1 MAFVMPEIVVQ
12 RVIQQGLASLR
23 QDPDAFNE
31 IFAQFLCDEMKADY
45 GQLYIDQ
52 IRNFFFTTKIPVLQA
67 WSLNTQRISCFSV
80 HLAAENED
88 ESKAAIGDFYGDS
101 TDNTVSTGV
110 FTVYIDIGIHGQK
123 TGDIVIWMYYILA
136 YIMFKEKQ
144 RAERLGLQLHTWSAS
159 DQQKVDQK
167 LAENIWT
174 RWVRFKVTT
183 QNWLAKEPFVTV
195 DDVDVDVVPEAIG
208 DGQDDMN

>member
-67 WSLNTQRISCFSV
+67 WSLNTQRIPCFSV